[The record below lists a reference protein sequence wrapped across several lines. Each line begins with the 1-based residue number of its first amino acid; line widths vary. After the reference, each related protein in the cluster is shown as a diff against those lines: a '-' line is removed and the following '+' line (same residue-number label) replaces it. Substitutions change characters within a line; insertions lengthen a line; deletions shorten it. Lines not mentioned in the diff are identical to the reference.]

1 MLYSSGT
8 TGHPKGIRRP
18 LTGLPFGSDVVLSG
32 MLGGIMGF
40 GPGTCTSARHRCT
53 TPPRWCGP

>member
-18 LTGLPFGSDVVLSG
+18 LTGQPFGSDVVLSG

-40 GPGTCTSARHRCT
+40 APGTST
-53 TPPRWCGP
+53 